1 MVNKSRM
8 MPAVLAVAVVVAFL
22 TTGCIRWST
31 QSRPV
36 VNGPAAAEFA
46 VALRNRVST
55 DAMMAHLSKL
65 QDIAN
70 ANDGTRAVGTP
81 GYQASVDY
89 VVNTLRNSGFDVQ
102 TPEFSARVFK
112 AEKGVVT
119 LGGNTVEARALE
131 YSLGTDTT
139 TVGLNTA
146 NIGSRFLM
154 SLVNPT
160 VTLEWKAAILIARA
174 ST

>member
-1 MVNKSRM
+1 M
-8 MPAVLAVAVVVAFL
+8 LAVAVVVAFL

-119 LGGNTVEARALE
+119 TLDHIDRTALGINGAGVAYAVGLYAQDLGGPNGVPVMADRTRH
-131 YSLGTDTT
+131 
-139 TVGLNTA
+139 
-146 NIGSRFLM
+146 
-154 SLVNPT
+154 
-160 VTLEWKAAILIARA
+160 LIAKP
-174 ST
+174 

>member
-131 YSLGTDTT
+131 YSLGTPPDGVTARWWLPPPTTVRAAVRRTT
-139 TVGLNTA
+139 TGCRCPV
-146 NIGSRFLM
+146 R
-154 SLVNPT
+154 
-160 VTLEWKAAILIARA
+160 WCW
-174 ST
+174 